1 MLAYLAAD
9 AQSLQHLLFPLQSPH
24 ATPYPVAMRVAV
36 LEFAISVMDTQPAVA
51 GLLLNTAAPKKARR
65 AVRFAG
71 GEEEAKDKAGADGG
85 AAASSASAG
94 EAGKGKA
101 TGGFHR
107 PSVVLEVLD
116 VLETAEHHLD
126 HNPRLLSVALH
137 LLLGIFREG
146 TMPLSR
152 VRCCGCG
159 CGCGCV
165 AARALLCC
173 SHACLPLSRRRV
185 VAPSWMEQA
194 PRVFD
199 TPTSSVRCGTV
210 RASGRPSPSPSWRTC
225 RSCPPSR
232 RNCTTTPW
240 TAMATPP
247 CHRLCRTTVRR
258 AMAVAVAM
266 AMATARRGRHRASQT
281 TAIASLLVRP
291 LWRL

>member
-1 MLAYLAAD
+1 MVHGTQEPVGPIPRLAVRALALLARCMHACATVGTSTRAGQDSMLAYLAAD

-85 AAASSASAG
+85 AAASSSSAG
-94 EAGKGKA
+94 EAGKTKA

-152 VRCCGCG
+152 VCG

-165 AARALLCC
+165 AARASLCC
-173 SHACLPLSRRRV
+173 SHACLPSSHRPVVALWLHHGWSRRQGRSTHAHLPYAA
-185 VAPSWMEQA
+185 AP
-194 PRVFD
+194 
-199 TPTSSVRCGTV
+199 
-210 RASGRPSPSPSWRTC
+210 
-225 RSCPPSR
+225 
-232 RNCTTTPW
+232 
-240 TAMATPP
+240 
-247 CHRLCRTTVRR
+247 
-258 AMAVAVAM
+258 
-266 AMATARRGRHRASQT
+266 
-281 TAIASLLVRP
+281 
-291 LWRL
+291 